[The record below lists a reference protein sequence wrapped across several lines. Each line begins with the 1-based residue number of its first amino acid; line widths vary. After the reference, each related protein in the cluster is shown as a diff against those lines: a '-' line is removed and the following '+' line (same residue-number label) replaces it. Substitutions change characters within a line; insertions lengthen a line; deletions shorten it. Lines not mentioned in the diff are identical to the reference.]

1 MTRAMKTD
9 PKGWYTL
16 QDIVRG
22 KMFPWASS
30 FWSVRN
36 VVQIDSKGKNLLKP
50 NITGKGRGTKY
61 HFKGEN
67 IIRFVKQWQSEH
79 PWDHSPKK

>member
-1 MTRAMKTD
+1 MIKKTTKID
-9 PKGWYTL
+9 PDGWYTM
-16 QDIVRG
+16 QDIVRD

-36 VVQIDSKGKNLLKP
+36 LVALDGRNKRILKTNIKG
-50 NITGKGRGTKY
+50 TGRATKY

-67 IIRFVKQWQSEH
+67 IIKFISEFE
-79 PWDHSPKK
+79 SGKVRL